1 MSEFDPTHR
10 IFVSYIDK
18 SREYYLARD
27 YGNPYRWALH
37 NDTPAGPFSSL
48 AKPLSKSRVALIT
61 TASLSPD
68 EWRLREV
75 YAAPM
80 LPPPEALYT
89 DHLAWH
95 KKATH
100 TRDVESF
107 LPIRRLEEFA
117 LAGRIGGL
125 SPRFY
130 GVPTD
135 YSQRRTVHA
144 YAPAVFDLCREDTV
158 DVVLLVAL

>member
-1 MSEFDPTHR
+1 MSDVDSTHR

-18 SREYYLARD
+18 SREYYLAHG
-27 YGNPYRWALH
+27 YGNPYRWASH
-37 NDTPAGPFSSL
+37 PDVPFASL
-48 AKPLSKSRVALIT
+48 AKLLSESRLGLLT
-61 TASLSPD
+61 TASLSED
-68 EWRLREV
+68 SWRIKEV

-80 LPPPEALYT
+80 SPPPQALYT
-89 DHLAWH
+89 QHLAWH

-107 LPIRRLEEFA
+107 LPIRRLKAFA
-117 LAGRIGGL
+117 AEGRIGDV

-135 YSQRRTVHA
+135 YSIRQTVNT
-144 YAPAVFDLCREDTV
+144 YAPAVLDLCREDAV
-158 DVVLLVAL
+158 DAVLLVAL

>member
-1 MSEFDPTHR
+1 MNEFDPSHR

-18 SREYYLARD
+18 SREYYLARG
-27 YGNPYRWALH
+27 YGNPYRWAH
-37 NDTPAGPFSSL
+37 HEDVPFAPL
-48 AKPLSKSRVALIT
+48 AKPLSKSRVALIS
-61 TASLSPD
+61 TAALPGENQSLM
-68 EWRLREV
+68 EV
-75 YAAPM
+75 FAAPTA
-80 LPPPEALYT
+80 PPPAALFT
-89 DHLAWH
+89 DHRAWH

-117 LAGRIGGL
+117 AVGRIGST

-135 YSQRRTVHA
+135 FSQRRTVDK
-144 YAPAVFDLCREDTV
+144 YAPAVVDLCRADAV
-158 DVVLLVAL
+158 DVALLVPL